1 MQEDFVALRSKLD
14 GSINFSRVD
23 PRGGMV
29 ETRFVRRLEE
39 RFIVYIS
46 SMLGC
51 DKACRFCHLT
61 QTGQTNS
68 TCLSEDEM
76 VEQARTVLSSSDF
89 SSAKTVH
96 FNFMAR
102 GEPLSNPHVGRPLF
116 ERLDALAASYGLKSR
131 IKISSIMPTDI
142 WTADPSGLWMP
153 GCPPVDIYYSLYSLD
168 ADWRRRWIP
177 KAMKPEDALD
187 LLARYQGV
195 TGQRVVLHWALI
207 EGENDDPRMAA
218 RIAELAKEAGLRAE
232 FNLVRYNPANEK
244 SREASEEAIDAYFK
258 SMERSL
264 PGRRKIVPR
273 VGFDVAA
280 SCGMFLGG
288 KTSDSLEVPHLHM
301 EAGS

>member
-14 GSINFSRVD
+14 ASINFSRMD

-76 VEQARTVLSSSDF
+76 VEQARTVLSRSDF
-89 SSAKTVH
+89 SGAKTVH

-116 ERLDALAASYGLKSR
+116 ERLDALAASYGLTSR
-131 IKISSIMPTDI
+131 IKVSSIMPSDV
-142 WTADPSGLWMP
+142 WTTNPSGLWMP

-187 LLARYQGV
+187 LLARYQSV

-207 EGENDDPRMAA
+207 EDENDDPLMAEEIA
-218 RIAELAKEAGLRAE
+218 RLANEAGLRSE

-244 SREASEEAIDAYFK
+244 SRESSQTRIDDYLE
-258 SMERSL
+258 SMTHSL
-264 PGRRKIVPR
+264 PGRSKTVPR

-288 KTSDSLEVPHLHM
+288 KTAPFQHRQ
-301 EAGS
+301 

>member
-1 MQEDFVALRSKLD
+1 MAVQEEYVPLRSSID
-14 GSINFSRVD
+14 ASINFSRRD

-68 TCLSEDEM
+68 TSLSEDEM
-76 VEQARTVLSSSDF
+76 AGQAQVVLSRSDF
-89 SSAKTVH
+89 SGAKTVH

-102 GEPLSNPHVGRPLF
+102 GEPLSNPSVGRPLF

-131 IKISSIMPTDI
+131 IKVSSIMPTDV
-142 WTADPSGLWMP
+142 WTTNPSGLWMP

-187 LLARYQGV
+187 LLARYQTA

-207 EGENDDPRMAA
+207 DGENDDPRMAA
-218 RIAELAKEAGLRAE
+218 KIAELANEAGLRAE
-232 FNLVRYNPANEK
+232 FNLVRYNPANER
-244 SREASEEAIDAYFK
+244 SREAPQERLDGYVEAMK
-258 SMERSL
+258 RSL
-264 PGRRKIVPR
+264 SGRTKVVPR

-280 SCGMFLGG
+280 SCGMFLASA
-288 KTSDSLEVPHLHM
+288 T
-301 EAGS
+301 